1 MKLWNI
7 YCPAKIER
15 KAEISKFLSRKCKKV
30 GIDLDIFVYFLIF
43 AVLNSEKSALQ
54 TY

>member
-7 YCPAKIER
+7 YCPAKIGI
-15 KAEISKFLSRKCKKV
+15 KAEISKFSNRKCKKV

-43 AVLNSEKSALQ
+43 AVPNSSISAW
-54 TY
+54 